1 MKLINRNGKLWIT
14 FYHQSK
20 RCRRSLKLDDTKAN
34 RKIAENKLIPQI
46 VHELNTGEF
55 FKNDN
60 VKKVPTVNEF
70 AKVSFEI
77 NKPHRR
83 ELTQRNHKQ
92 TYNYHIKPYFG
103 NKKLDE
109 IKPSSIA
116 RWQNKLLQTIATKSL
131 SFVRAVFNVIFNDAI
146 RDEIIVKNPLK
157 LIKKPK
163 IIPVREISPFSI
175 NEIDT
180 ILSNLKDNIKLFYA
194 IGFYTGMRTGEIIA
208 LKWSDIDLDNNTM
221 SISRAK
227 RRGIESKP
235 KTEASIRTID
245 IIDVLIPYIKNH
257 QKFRLD
263 DSDYLFNNR
272 HQSAYKDS
280 AEITRHWNSFLNKL
294 NITYR
299 NPYQMR
305 HTFASMM
312 ISNGEDIL
320 WVSQMLGHTTSAMTL
335 NKYARYI
342 ENKNKK
348 RGTFLMVS

>member
-1 MKLINRNGKLWIT
+1 MWIT

-20 RCRRSLKLDDTKAN
+20 RHRKSLKFDDTKAN

-60 VKKVPTVNEF
+60 VKKVPTVDEF
-70 AKVSFEI
+70 AKISFEM

-83 ELTQRNHKQ
+83 ELTQKNHLH
-92 TYNYHIKPYFG
+92 TYNRHIKPHFG

-109 IKPSSIA
+109 IKPSAIA
-116 RWQNKLLQTIATKSL
+116 TWQNKLLETIATKSL

-163 IIPVREISPFSI
+163 IIPVRDINPFSLK
-175 NEIDT
+175 EIDT
-180 ILSNLKDNIKLFYA
+180 ILFNLKDSVKLFYA

-208 LKWSDIDLDNNTM
+208 LKWSDIDLNNNTI
-221 SISRAK
+221 SISRAR

-257 QKFRLD
+257 QKFQLD
-263 DSDYLFNNR
+263 TSDYLFNNKKKV
-272 HQSAYKDS
+272 AYKDS
-280 AEITRHWNSFLNKL
+280 VEITRHWHGFLDRL

-312 ISNGEDIL
+312 ISNGEDVL
-320 WVSQMLGHTTSAMTL
+320 WVSNMLGHTTSAMTL

-342 ENKNKK
+342 ENKDKK
-348 RGTFLMVS
+348 RGTFLLAS